1 MIEKPRDPTD
11 DPTPRMTIGEHLD
24 ELRKRLFLSAAGL
37 AVSMGL
43 SLIFGKDILRWIEMP
58 FNAAMAGLGVS
69 AQLSVMS
76 VTGVFTTYLKVSLY
90 SGLVLAS
97 PWILY
102 QLWTFVGAG
111 LHQHERRSVYLAMP
125 LSAGLFVAG
134 AAFAVVLSIPAI
146 KFFIQFGND
155 LGIRPIITLDEYV
168 GFMTN
173 LLLAF
178 GAVFQVPLV
187 VLVLAKVGLVD
198 MPRLRR
204 YRAHVIVAMSVIAA
218 VLAPPDLLSMLAM
231 MLPMWLLYEL
241 GILLA
246 WATVFRKKPAE
257 ADDE

>member
-1 MIEKPRDPTD
+1 MILPPTF
-11 DPTPRMTIGEHLD
+11 
-24 ELRKRLFLSAAGL
+24 FLQAIR
-37 AVSMGL
+37 V
-43 SLIFGKDILRWIEMP
+43 
-58 FNAAMAGLGVS
+58 LG
-69 AQLSVMS
+69 SV
-76 VTGVFTTYLKVSLY
+76 
-90 SGLVLAS
+90 
-97 PWILY
+97 
-102 QLWTFVGAG
+102 
-111 LHQHERRSVYLAMP
+111 
-125 LSAGLFVAG
+125 LFVAG